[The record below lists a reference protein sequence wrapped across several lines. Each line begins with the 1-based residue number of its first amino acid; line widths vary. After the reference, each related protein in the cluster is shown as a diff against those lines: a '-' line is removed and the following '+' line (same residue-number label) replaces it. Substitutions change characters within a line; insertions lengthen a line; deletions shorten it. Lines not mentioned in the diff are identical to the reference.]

1 MDVQEARAQFI
12 KAWEELSFSWGVS
25 KSMAA
30 VHALL
35 LGSSQP
41 LSAYDIRE
49 ALGASIG
56 SVHKNLHELQ
66 DWNLIYK
73 KKLADRRKEYFTAEK
88 DMWTVFRRI
97 AEKRKE
103 KELEPLLK
111 VLDHLLVVQ
120 GEDHET
126 REFKEMLQ
134 DLKQFSCS
142 ADSALQGLIRSES
155 NWIVNTWMHIAS
167 SNR

>member
-1 MDVQEARAQFI
+1 MDVQEARIEFI
-12 KAWEELSFSWGVS
+12 KAWEQLSFSWGVS

-41 LSAYDIRE
+41 LSANDIRE
-49 ALGASIG
+49 ALDSSIG
-56 SVHKNLHELQ
+56 SVHKNLHELL

-73 KKLADRRKEYFTAEK
+73 SKMADRRKDYFTAEK

-97 AEKRKE
+97 AKKRKS
-103 KELEPLLK
+103 KELEPLLQ
-111 VLDHLLVVQ
+111 VLDKLLVVE

-126 REFKEMLQ
+126 REFKEMLK

-155 NWIVNTWMHIAS
+155 NWIVNTWMHIANN
-167 SNR
+167 NR